1 MTASNASI
9 CPPGGITTLFDAGD
23 TSGQSANIIGCAGRQ
38 LVVSVSPYYDS
49 SEPQT
54 SCLYLVDADTGA
66 AELLREYP
74 ITNASAGRTTNIS
87 TAVLDDTL
95 YEYDYTTGELTSTGL
110 ADRQTRTVT
119 DALPPDPYE
128 GRGAFDVTIT
138 RILNGQLVVEYYS
151 NDWTDDN
158 AETKTPVYLVDL
170 AAGTVAEKP
179 ALPPL
184 NWNGYDHTSTTI
196 MAQLQDR
203 LLVLCRTEP
212 YTRTTTGTDGAP
224 YTIQSS
230 HRYFGLI
237 SYADYLTGT
246 PNYTE
251 VGMLD

>member
-1 MTASNASI
+1 MP
-9 CPPGGITTLFDAGD
+9 C
-23 TSGQSANIIGCAGRQ
+23 R
-38 LVVSVSPYYDS
+38 
-49 SEPQT
+49 
-54 SCLYLVDADTGA
+54 
-66 AELLREYP
+66 
-74 ITNASAGRTTNIS
+74 
-87 TAVLDDTL
+87 
-95 YEYDYTTGELTSTGL
+95 LTHM
-110 ADRQTRTVT
+110 R
-119 DALPPDPYE
+119 
-128 GRGAFDVTIT
+128 RGAFDVTIT

-196 MAQLQDR
+196 LAQLQDR
-203 LLVLCRTEP
+203 LLVLCRAEP